1 MELTVFAK
9 KRVTREGK
17 TFYNYLST
25 VKKAGEE
32 ITVQLKFKEAC
43 GQPKAEECPLNILLD
58 KKDANF
64 TSKTIHVKDDE
75 TGEEKEYSKNVIW
88 ISDWKIGSEYVD
100 HSMDDIE

>member
-9 KRVTREGK
+9 KRITREGK
-17 TFYNYLST
+17 TFYNYLSK

-32 ITVQLKFKEAC
+32 ITVQLKFKKAYD
-43 GQPKAEECPLNILLD
+43 QPKAEECPLNILVD

-88 ISDWKIGSEYVD
+88 ISDWKLGSEYVD